1 MPDIEI
7 VKLKL
12 RRGTSTQRE
21 SVVFEQGELG
31 YTTDSKRVFV
41 GDGFLSGGSVVGS
54 KVHAPITLGD
64 RSLLTDAV
72 AGDLVVDNN
81 LMYQLTGTDASVLS
95 AWTFV
100 GTKVD
105 ETTLEYDAGVLEVKD
120 GGITIDK
127 VASDFV
133 VANGGI
139 ELTPTGLSAAIDN
152 STITINGSGQL
163 ESTRVNISAGDVGLG
178 LSGGAGDPIGL
189 DVTSSFT
196 FAGNQLEINSIP
208 TDSVVADSVNSS
220 ALGNG
225 LEKTPGTGEVRLE
238 VIGGAT
244 MHPFNSSEYDSTG
257 RVISTE
263 TAIEQNLSSTDTS
276 GNGQI
281 FFGSINESNPG
292 AAGETVINALSANSD
307 RSSAVSVALSSAGFI
322 QIASGDNGN
331 FAIPVFKF

>member
-54 KVHAPITLGD
+54 KIHAPITLGD

-81 LMYQLTGTDASVLS
+81 LMYQLTGSDASTLS

-163 ESTRVNISAGDVGLG
+163 ESTRVNISAGDIGLG

-189 DVTSSFT
+189 DTTSSFT
-196 FAGNQLEINSIP
+196 FVGNQLEIDSIP
-208 TDSVVADSVNSS
+208 SNSVVADSVDST

-238 VIGGAT
+238 IIGGAV
-244 MHPFNSSEYDSTG
+244 MNPFNSSEYDSTG
-257 RVISTE
+257 RVISTNS
-263 TAIEQNLSSTDTS
+263 AIEQNLSGTDTS
-276 GNGQI
+276 GTGQI
-281 FFGSINESNPG
+281 FFGSLDAEAPG
-292 AAGETVINALSANSD
+292 ATGEVIINALSGNSASD
-307 RSSAVSVALSSAGFI
+307 SVAIALSSAGFI

>member
-64 RSLLTDAV
+64 RSLLTEAV

-81 LMYQLTGTDASVLS
+81 LMYQLTGSDASTLS

-139 ELTPTGLSAAIDN
+139 ELTPTGLSAAVDN
-152 STITINGSGQL
+152 STIIINGSGQL
-163 ESTRVNISAGDVGLG
+163 ESSRVNISAGDVGLG
-178 LSGGAGDPIGL
+178 LSGGGGDPIGL
-189 DVTSSFT
+189 DTTSSFT
-196 FAGNQLEINSIP
+196 FVGNQLEVNQLPADVVTGGSIQ
-208 TDSVVADSVNSS
+208 DA
-220 ALGNG
+220 ALGTGIEKSGG
-225 LEKTPGTGEVRLE
+225 LLQLE
-238 VIGGAT
+238 TIGGGIV
-244 MHPFNSSEYDSTG
+244 HPFNTAEYDSTG
-257 RVISTE
+257 RVISTQS
-263 TAIEQNLSSTDTS
+263 TLEQNLSGTDTS
-276 GNGQI
+276 GTGQT
-281 FFGSINESNPG
+281 FFGSIDAEAPG
-292 AAGETVINALSANSD
+292 ATGEVVINALSANSA
-307 RSSAVSVALSSAGFI
+307 SESVAIALSSAGFI